1 MKQKGL
7 VCGPRKRITIFEHE
21 DRRQEEDEDCEQRL
35 KESGMS
41 ELLSHAMNK

>member
-7 VCGPRKRITIFEHE
+7 VCGPRKRITIFGNY
-21 DRRQEEDEDCEQRL
+21 DRRQEEDEDWEQRL

-41 ELLSHAMNK
+41 ELLGHAMNK